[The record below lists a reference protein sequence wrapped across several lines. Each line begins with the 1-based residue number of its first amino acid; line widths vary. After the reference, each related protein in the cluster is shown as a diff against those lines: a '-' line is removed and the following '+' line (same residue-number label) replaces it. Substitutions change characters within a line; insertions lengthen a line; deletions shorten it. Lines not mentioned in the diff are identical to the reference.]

1 MTATVHDA
9 GPLPEGEVPRRD
21 FLTLTVGA
29 AAGLG
34 AAALAWP
41 LLDSMN
47 PSADVL
53 ALGSI
58 EIDLSSIE
66 PGQGIIVS
74 WRGKP
79 VFIRR
84 RTPTEIAAAEAVP
97 LSTLRDPQADQDRVQ
112 PDHAEWLVVVGVCTH
127 LGCVPGGSKVTEP
140 RGDHGGWFCACH
152 GSHYDTAGRVR
163 KGPAPRN
170 LPLPPYAFSDD
181 TTLKIG

>member
-9 GPLPEGEVPRRD
+9 GPQPDGEVPRRD

-41 LLDSMN
+41 LLDNMN

-58 EIDLSSIE
+58 EVDLSSIE
-66 PGQGIIVS
+66 PGQGIVVS

-79 VFIRR
+79 VFVRR
-84 RTPTEIAAAEAVP
+84 RTQAEIAAAGAVP
-97 LSTLRDPQADQDRVQ
+97 LGTLRDPQADQDRVQ
-112 PDHAEWLVVVGVCTH
+112 PDHAEWLVVIGVCTH

-140 RGDHGGWFCACH
+140 RGEYGGWFCACH

-163 KGPAPRN
+163 KGPAPLN
-170 LPLPPYAFSDD
+170 LPLPPYAFLGD